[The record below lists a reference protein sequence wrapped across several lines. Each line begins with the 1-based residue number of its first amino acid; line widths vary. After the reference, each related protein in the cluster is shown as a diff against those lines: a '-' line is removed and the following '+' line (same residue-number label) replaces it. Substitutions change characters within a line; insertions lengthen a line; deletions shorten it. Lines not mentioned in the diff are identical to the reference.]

1 MNGYHNL
8 KSVLPSNWQELVFNW
23 DKNLAKNYVIHPQK
37 IIPILKANIWKL
49 QTHIVTAQ
57 TVDQT
62 QMNVP
67 NSSDQPYP
75 QEKTSLTKKT

>member
-37 IIPILKANIWKL
+37 IIPIPKANI
-49 QTHIVTAQ
+49 
-57 TVDQT
+57 
-62 QMNVP
+62 
-67 NSSDQPYP
+67 
-75 QEKTSLTKKT
+75 